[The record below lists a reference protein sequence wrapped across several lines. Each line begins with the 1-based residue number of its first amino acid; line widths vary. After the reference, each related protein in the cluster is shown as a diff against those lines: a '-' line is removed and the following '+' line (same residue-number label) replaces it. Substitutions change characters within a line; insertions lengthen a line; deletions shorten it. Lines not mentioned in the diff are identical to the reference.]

1 MVLDEA
7 LSQQVLYL
15 KGANMEE
22 ISQKD
27 ISFRDWI
34 SLAWALFW
42 RGIIITIGS
51 TISGALIGGILG
63 FILGI
68 ICRIL
73 KYPFENIKIPFQIFC
88 FLLGLGVGFCFL
100 ILLVKWFFRAK
111 FGNFK
116 IALIQKDA

>member
-7 LSQQVLYL
+7 LSQQVFYL

-34 SLAWALFW
+34 PLTWALFW
-42 RGIIITIGS
+42 RGTIITIGS

-63 FILGI
+63 FIVGI

-73 KYPFENIKIPFQIFC
+73 NYPFETIKIPFQILC

-111 FGNFK
+111 FRNYR
-116 IALIQKDA
+116 IALIKNDA